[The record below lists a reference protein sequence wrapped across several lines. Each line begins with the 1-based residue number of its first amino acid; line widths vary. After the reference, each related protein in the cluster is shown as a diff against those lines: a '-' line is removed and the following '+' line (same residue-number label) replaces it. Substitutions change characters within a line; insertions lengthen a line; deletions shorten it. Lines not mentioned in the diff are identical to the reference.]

1 MSPTELAAVLTA
13 IATLIGSLSW
23 VAVSK
28 ARKETTPPRLLTYQD
43 GEDIAGEI
51 KGEIRQA
58 HQEMRIDH
66 RDLRDRLVR
75 LEAKLDAAKRG

>member
-1 MSPTELAAVLTA
+1 MTPTELAAVLTA

-23 VAVSK
+23 IAVSK
-28 ARKETTPPRLLTYQD
+28 ARKEPSPPRILTHD
-43 GEDIAGEI
+43 EAEDMAIDI

-75 LEAKLDAAKRG
+75 LEAKLDAKRG